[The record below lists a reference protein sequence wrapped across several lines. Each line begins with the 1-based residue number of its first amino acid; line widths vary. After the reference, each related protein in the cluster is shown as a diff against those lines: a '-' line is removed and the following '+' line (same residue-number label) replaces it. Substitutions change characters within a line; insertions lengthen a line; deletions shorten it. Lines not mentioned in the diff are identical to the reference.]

1 MGWRHHQAPSAAPR
15 NRIEGP
21 GIDHLAGHLQRFR
34 LTLAAEPP
42 AHDKQRELMVV
53 IDAAARHMGVRLVL
67 GQIPET
73 GTDQAAP
80 PPL

>member
-1 MGWRHHQAPSAAPR
+1 
-15 NRIEGP
+15 
-21 GIDHLAGHLQRFR
+21 
-34 LTLAAEPP
+34 
-42 AHDKQRELMVV
+42 MVV

>member
-1 MGWRHHQAPSAAPR
+1 VNES
-15 NRIEGP
+15 E
-21 GIDHLAGHLQRFR
+21 
-34 LTLAAEPP
+34 TLAAEPP

-73 GTDQAAP
+73 GTDQAAL